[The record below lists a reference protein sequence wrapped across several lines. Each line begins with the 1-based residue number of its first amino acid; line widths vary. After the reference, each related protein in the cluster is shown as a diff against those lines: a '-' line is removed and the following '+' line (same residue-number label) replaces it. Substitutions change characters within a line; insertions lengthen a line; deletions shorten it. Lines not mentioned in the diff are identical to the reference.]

1 MSMKLLLG
9 VKSLPRYNLGIF
21 VMDVRIETIE
31 IIVEG
36 GGGFRERR
44 IRGRSSSADLRA

>member
-1 MSMKLLLG
+1 MNMKLLLG

-21 VMDVRIETIE
+21 VMDFRIETIE